1 MRLYSDLKYLQMFPN
16 ELRDKIIDDYE
27 NTQVQITKDKY
38 VRFGGYARFDPTGY
52 VVAHRNYDSVYG
64 DPVKILTYLW
74 YAKKYLTIKKVEY
87 KLNDDTKRIK
97 LTDKRGRVYACYM

>member
-16 ELRDKIIDDYE
+16 ELKDETFVDYDD
-27 NTQVQITKDKY
+27 TLVQITKDKY
-38 VRFGGYARFDPTGY
+38 VRFGAWARFNPTGY
-52 VVAHRNYDSVYG
+52 VIPTRNYDSVYG
-64 DPVKILTYLW
+64 NPVKTLTYLW

-87 KLNDDTKRIK
+87 KLNDDVKRIK